1 MATFCIPWAD
11 GCKSPW
17 ERLDSEESL
26 RDDPSAGLVKY
37 GGRVEF
43 IVKVTESLELQQQQP
58 QQCPSTRFGRRF
70 GSASFVKLV
79 FSKESL
85 EKLRK
90 RPDGLLNYVQRPIII
105 AGRVFRAYSTRDLSV
120 FYVQTN
126 EATSDTGGASWWLS
140 KDPFSQSFSFLDFIR
155 WHNPLE
161 HNQNQVHS
169 VDNRISILILTCITV
184 NVKVDQSVPT
194 WTIYLHTRS
203 YPQSRECTPH

>member
-1 MATFCIPWAD
+1 MGIFCISWAD
-11 GCKSPW
+11 DRKSPW

-26 RDDPSAGLVKY
+26 RDDPSAGPPGY

-43 IVKVTESLELQQQQP
+43 TVKVTESLELQQQQP

-70 GSASFVKLV
+70 GSGSFVKLT

-90 RPDGLLNYVQRPIII
+90 QPDGLLNYVQRPIII
-105 AGRVFRAYSTRDLSV
+105 AGRVFRAYSTRDSNV

-126 EATSDTGGASWWLS
+126 EVSSDTERANWWLS
-140 KDPFSQSFSFLDFIR
+140 KNPSQSFSFLDFIR

-161 HNQNQVHS
+161 HNQNQVP
-169 VDNRISILILTCITV
+169 SINNWVYIPILTSIAV
-184 NVKVDQSVPT
+184 NVQVDQPIPT
-194 WTIYLHTRS
+194 WTIHLYTWS

>member
-1 MATFCIPWAD
+1 MH
-11 GCKSPW
+11 
-17 ERLDSEESL
+17 
-26 RDDPSAGLVKY
+26 DDPSAGLQEY

-70 GSASFVKLV
+70 GSGSFVKLT
-79 FSKESL
+79 FSGGSL

-105 AGRVFRAYSTRDLSV
+105 AGRVFRAYSTRDSNV

-126 EATSDTGGASWWLS
+126 EVSSDTERASWWLS
-140 KDPFSQSFSFLDFIR
+140 RAPFSQSLSFLDFIR

-161 HNQNQVHS
+161 HNQNQVP
-169 VDNRISILILTCITV
+169 SINNLIYIPILTYIAV
-184 NVKVDQSVPT
+184 NVQMDQSIPT
-194 WTIYLHTRS
+194 WTVYLHTWS